1 MQSMRVGLS
10 FSHSPISLLLRQ
22 PLSIKKSNAGA
33 IHNVNLNSETLAI
46 KFLGVYFDPSLNFK
60 FHINFIMKKLS
71 RALFFMRTAKNNLTV
86 SARKSLFYS
95 LFHSNIYGIHVW
107 SCASPSTYACIF
119 LKQKMSI
126 RLIFNASYN
135 IHTASLFKKAAVL
148 PLVSLIEFFCL
159 QFIQRFLQRFLPV
172 SFNETW
178 VTDLFHRQDFQIE
191 LRNDADLYIPFART
205 ALIEHQ
211 PLTKF
216 PKL

>member
-1 MQSMRVGLS
+1 
-10 FSHSPISLLLRQ
+10 
-22 PLSIKKSNAGA
+22 
-33 IHNVNLNSETLAI
+33 
-46 KFLGVYFDPSLNFK
+46 
-60 FHINFIMKKLS
+60 MKKLS

-86 SARKSLFYS
+86 SVQKSLFYS

-191 LRNDADLYIPFART
+191 LRNDADLYIPFAHT

-216 PKL
+216 PKLWHFPDENIKFQRNKLIFNSMLKNHYLFKLNANYRCVRLLCPHCNQPDRL

>member
-1 MQSMRVGLS
+1 M
-10 FSHSPISLLLRQ
+10 
-22 PLSIKKSNAGA
+22 A
-33 IHNVNLNSETLAI
+33 
-46 KFLGVYFDPSLNFK
+46 
-60 FHINFIMKKLS
+60 
-71 RALFFMRTAKNNLTV
+71 
-86 SARKSLFYS
+86 
-95 LFHSNIYGIHVW
+95 
-107 SCASPSTYACIF
+107 
-119 LKQKMSI
+119 I

-159 QFIQRFLQRFLPV
+159 QFIQCFLQRFLPV
-172 SFNETW
+172 SFNEMW

-191 LRNDADLYIPFART
+191 LRNDVDLYIPFART